1 MKSAINK
8 TSAAESRGPA
18 NLNRRALLKR
28 LAGGAAVIGASLGAS
43 AILRGEPQPASYRAK
58 NGRIQQ
64 SVIHWCF
71 KPMTPQELADNAA
84 AMGLKSVELVS
95 PEFWPKLK
103 ELGLVCAI
111 APSHGFVKGFAHR
124 EEHEECLKILRQR
137 IDECA
142 AAGFPS
148 VITFS
153 GFRRGISDED
163 GMKNMVAGLKQIA
176 GQAEKKKVNV
186 CIEVLNSRVNVT
198 MKGHPD
204 YFCDH
209 LETGVEVC
217 KQVGSERVKLL
228 FDIYHIQ
235 IMEGDLITRIKEF
248 HPYIA
253 HYHTAGNPGRGEI
266 DQTQEINYPA
276 VMKAIIETGYQGYVG
291 QEFIP
296 TRDPMASLNE
306 AVKICD
312 V

>member
-1 MKSAINK
+1 MKSKLDNALG
-8 TSAAESRGPA
+8 TESRSF
-18 NLNRRALLKR
+18 NRRTLLKQ
-28 LAGGAAVIGASLGAS
+28 LAGGAAVLGASLGVP
-43 AILRGEPQPASYRAK
+43 AIVRGEPEPPLYRAR
-58 NGRIQQ
+58 NGRIRQ

-71 KPMTPQELADNAA
+71 KPMTPLELADNAA

-142 AAGFPS
+142 AAGFPN

-163 GMKNMVAGLKQIA
+163 GLKNMVAGLKQIA

-235 IMEGDLITRIKEF
+235 IMEGDLISRIKEF

-276 VMKAIIETGYQGYVG
+276 VMKAIIDTGYQGYVG
-291 QEFIP
+291 QEFMP

>member
-1 MKSAINK
+1 MKSGADSFSKI
-8 TSAAESRGPA
+8 ESNPVC
-18 NLNRRALLKR
+18 NRRDLLKR
-28 LAGGAAVIGASLGAS
+28 VGGGALALGASLALPGIGKAEGDRE
-43 AILRGEPQPASYRAK
+43 LYRAR

-71 KPMTPQELADNAA
+71 KPMEPSDLAVHAA
-84 AMGLKSVELVS
+84 AMGMKSVELVA
-95 PEFWPKLK
+95 PEFWPRLK

-111 APSHGFVKGFAHR
+111 APSHGFAKGFAHK

-142 AAGFPS
+142 AAQFPN

-153 GFRRGISDED
+153 GFRRGISDEE
-163 GMKNMVAGLKQIA
+163 GLKNMVSGLKQIA

-204 YFCDH
+204 YFCDQ
-209 LETGVEVC
+209 LERGVAVC
-217 KQVGSERVKLL
+217 KLVGSERVKLL

-235 IMEGDLITRIKEF
+235 IMEGDLISRIREF

-266 DQTQEINYPA
+266 DQNQEINYPA
-276 VMKAIIETGYQGYVG
+276 VMKTILETGYNGYVG

>member
-8 TSAAESRGPA
+8 TSKAKSRGPA

-28 LAGGAAVIGASLGAS
+28 LAGGAAVIGASLGAP

-71 KPMTPQELADNAA
+71 KPMTPPDLADNAA

-209 LETGVEVC
+209 LETGIEVC

>member
-1 MKSAINK
+1 MKSKID
-8 TSAAESRGPA
+8 SAPGTGPRPG
-18 NLNRRALLKR
+18 NLTRRALLKR
-28 LAGGAAVIGASLGAS
+28 LAGGAAILGASLGAPTIVR
-43 AILRGEPQPASYRAK
+43 AAPERAPYRAK
-58 NGRIQQ
+58 NGNIQQ

-71 KPMTPQELADNAA
+71 KPMTPPELAANAA
-84 AMGLKSVELVS
+84 PMGLKSVELVS

-111 APSHGFVKGFAHR
+111 APSHGFVKGFAQV

-142 AAGFPS
+142 AANFPN

-153 GFRRGISDED
+153 GFRRGISDEE
-163 GMKNMVAGLKQIA
+163 GRKNMVTGLKQIA
-176 GQAEKKKVNV
+176 GLAEKKKVNV

-209 LETGVEVC
+209 LEPGVEVC

-296 TRDPMASLNE
+296 TRDPMPSLNE

>member
-1 MKSAINK
+1 MKSATDN
-8 TSAAESRGPA
+8 SSA
-18 NLNRRALLKR
+18 NLTRRTLLKR
-28 LAGGAAVIGASLGAS
+28 LAGGAAVLGASLGAP
-43 AILRGEPQPASYRAK
+43 AILRGAPEPAAYRAK

-71 KPMTPQELADNAA
+71 KPMTPPELADNAA

-142 AAGFPS
+142 AAGFPN

-153 GFRRGISDED
+153 GFRKGISDED
-163 GMKNMVAGLKQIA
+163 GMKNMVSGLKQIA

-266 DQTQEINYPA
+266 DQSQEINYPA
-276 VMKAIIETGYQGYVG
+276 VMKAILDTGYQGYVG
-291 QEFIP
+291 QEFMP